1 MAIRSRTLFAILLI
15 FEVFACAALGEGTRT
30 WEQSKFDE
38 LVKGTSHG
46 VAIRSSGGLELAPA
60 FKPLYTSPSTYIW
73 SIAADG
79 TGAVFAATGAPA
91 RVYQVMPD
99 GQASVIFE
107 PQELQVQSLLV
118 DKSGALFAATAPDGK
133 VYKIERHPAL
143 PRKDAAAARKSTAPD
158 NKAQAESSWSASVYF
173 DPGTKYIW
181 DLAQDSAGN
190 LYVATGDHGEVFRVT
205 PRGEHSLLFKS
216 DEVHIRVLDIDQKGN
231 LIAGSDGSGLVYRI
245 SPSGQAFVLYSAPKK
260 EITALAI
267 DSAGNIYAA
276 GAGEKRPGTGSG
288 SFTSSPAPTPAP
300 AAGPAPSG
308 IAINAPAPTAAP
320 VMGSFPAPG
329 AGAGGGSEI
338 YKIAPDGSPTR
349 IWTSRDDLAYALAF
363 DQRGRLLVGTGNRG
377 HVFAI
382 LGEDSFIDLL
392 KASATQVT
400 AFAKA
405 PGGGLYVSTSN
416 LGKLFLLGPTPDTEG
431 SYESDVFD
439 AHIFS
444 RWGRVEF
451 RGAGNVELFTR
462 SGNVD
467 NPDRNWSP
475 WTRLDLRKDTQASV
489 PAARFIQWKTVLRA
503 GTPPPRVD
511 SVLLNYLP
519 KNVAPDID
527 EVSVQVGV
535 RYQSVPKP
543 AAPDSSGSNASQAR
557 FDAPWVH
564 DRDSIGVKW
573 SAHDDNDDQ
582 MVYSVFYRGDGESR
596 WLLLK
601 DNLTE
606 KSYSFDASLLPD
618 GGYTMKVVASDAPS
632 HSPSE
637 ALSSEK
643 ESARF
648 EIDTTPPHV
657 ENLHAVADGNQ
668 IHVNFGAVD
677 SYSPIKRA
685 EYSVDAGDWQFVEP
699 VGQLS
704 DSRSE
709 SYDFKVNIPSSENDS
724 AAKKSAA
731 TSGTDGQSQAA
742 STAEHVIVVRVYDR
756 FDNMSSAK
764 TVIGK

>member
-1 MAIRSRTLFAILLI
+1 
-15 FEVFACAALGEGTRT
+15 
-30 WEQSKFDE
+30 
-38 LVKGTSHG
+38 
-46 VAIRSSGGLELAPA
+46 
-60 FKPLYTSPSTYIW
+60 
-73 SIAADG
+73 
-79 TGAVFAATGAPA
+79 
-91 RVYQVMPD
+91 
-99 GQASVIFE
+99 
-107 PQELQVQSLLV
+107 
-118 DKSGALFAATAPDGK
+118 
-133 VYKIERHPAL
+133 
-143 PRKDAAAARKSTAPD
+143 
-158 NKAQAESSWSASVYF
+158 
-173 DPGTKYIW
+173 
-181 DLAQDSAGN
+181 
-190 LYVATGDHGEVFRVT
+190 
-205 PRGEHSLLFKS
+205 
-216 DEVHIRVLDIDQKGN
+216 
-231 LIAGSDGSGLVYRI
+231 
-245 SPSGQAFVLYSAPKK
+245 
-260 EITALAI
+260 
-267 DSAGNIYAA
+267 
-276 GAGEKRPGTGSG
+276 
-288 SFTSSPAPTPAP
+288 
-300 AAGPAPSG
+300 
-308 IAINAPAPTAAP
+308 
-320 VMGSFPAPG
+320 
-329 AGAGGGSEI
+329 
-338 YKIAPDGSPTR
+338 
-349 IWTSRDDLAYALAF
+349 
-363 DQRGRLLVGTGNRG
+363 VGTGNRG

-527 EVSVQVGV
+527 EVSVQVGA
-535 RYQSVPKP
+535 RYQSVPKVSI
-543 AAPDSSGSNASQAR
+543 ADSSSGNSS
-557 FDAPWVH
+557 DAPSVH